1 MDQGYMAREL
11 GFSSKLGWSN
21 SCCSLS
27 KFHPLVFGCGV
38 LWLFGDVW
46 GWWFLFV
53 NLSMAIEGQQW
64 WSFIRFEWFT
74 VWAFYHCQSG
84 EAVVW
89 GWLVERPPLNN
100 QDFMESIRPFFL
112 SWPQF
117 NSLRFWLKAPKDYE
131 TKTRQ
136 QRLGFYVSIKK
147 QQRTVAFKQKYVH
160 PRSLT
165 ARVSEKWWL
174 EDYLLGKWVLIVL
187 ACGIEQGHFK
197 LNTVLLNTCNT
208 WTWNKCL
215 ITIPSNF
222 LVTIYLLAILWGT
235 RTNRTCYKSVVSNM
249 FFFTQITGEMIQF
262 DQNVTIGWLNHQ
274 PRAVVGF

>member
-1 MDQGYMAREL
+1 MRLSGMSI
-11 GFSSKLGWSN
+11 FSL
-21 SCCSLS
+21 
-27 KFHPLVFGCGV
+27 P
-38 LWLFGDVW
+38 
-46 GWWFLFV
+46 
-53 NLSMAIEGQQW
+53 EW
-64 WSFIRFEWFT
+64 WSGCLGL
-74 VWAFYHCQSG
+74 V
-84 EAVVW
+84 
-89 GWLVERPPLNN
+89 GWETPTKQPGFHGKHPA
-100 QDFMESIRPFFL
+100 DFFF

-131 TKTRQ
+131 TKTLQ

-160 PRSLT
+160 SRSLT

-222 LVTIYLLAILWGT
+222 FVTI
-235 RTNRTCYKSVVSNM
+235 
-249 FFFTQITGEMIQF
+249 
-262 DQNVTIGWLNHQ
+262 
-274 PRAVVGF
+274 

>member
-46 GWWFLFV
+46 GWWFLLV

-131 TKTRQ
+131 TKTQ

-147 QQRTVAFKQKYVH
+147 QQRTVAFKQNMYTHEVWQLAFPKNDGWKTTYW
-160 PRSLT
+160 
-165 ARVSEKWWL
+165 ANGYWL
-174 EDYLLGKWVLIVL
+174 FLHVVLNK
-187 ACGIEQGHFK
+187 GIS
-197 LNTVLLNTCNT
+197 N
-208 WTWNKCL
+208 L
-215 ITIPSNF
+215 ILYCWIPA
-222 LVTIYLLAILWGT
+222 THGPE
-235 RTNRTCYKSVVSNM
+235 TNV
-249 FFFTQITGEMIQF
+249 
-262 DQNVTIGWLNHQ
+262 
-274 PRAVVGF
+274 